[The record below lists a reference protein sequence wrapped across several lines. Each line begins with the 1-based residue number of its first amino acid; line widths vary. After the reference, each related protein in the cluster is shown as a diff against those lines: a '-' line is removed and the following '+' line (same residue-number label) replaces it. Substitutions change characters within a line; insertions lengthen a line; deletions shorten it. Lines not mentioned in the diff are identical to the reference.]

1 MVIDFYYKGNCLMG
15 IRSDLE
21 TNFDYEIVDEFLDHY
36 SMMVESMEV
45 MIIDL
50 TKPNMYK
57 RSINEL
63 FRVFHNIKSASGYL
77 QILPMNKLASFVEDA
92 LEDLRNNSTSI
103 NQETVDWLL
112 QISDMF
118 AIWQDDLKQ
127 DSELSKIKFSL
138 LKTPDL
144 DK

>member
-1 MVIDFYYKGNCLMG
+1 MG
-15 IRSDLE
+15 VRSDLE

-77 QILPMNKLASFVEDA
+77 QILPMNKLASFVEDE
-92 LEDLRNNSTSI
+92 LEDLRSNSASI

-118 AIWQDDLKQ
+118 ATWQDDFKQ